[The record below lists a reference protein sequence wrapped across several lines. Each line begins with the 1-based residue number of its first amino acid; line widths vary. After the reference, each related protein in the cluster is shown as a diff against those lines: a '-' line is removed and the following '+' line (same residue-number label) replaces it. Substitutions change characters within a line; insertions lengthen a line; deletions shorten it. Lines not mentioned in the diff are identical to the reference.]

1 MVIEFPIQMY
11 DPKREYLN
19 NKENINKSIQS
30 VLDHGIFINGPET
43 TQLEKK
49 LKEYVNTDYCIT
61 VSNGTDALKI
71 ALLALGVGIDD
82 EVITVAHTW
91 ISSAECIS
99 IINAR
104 PVFVDIENETFN
116 LDPNKIEEKITLRT
130 KAIIVVSLYG
140 QIPDLDR
147 INEIGK
153 KYNIPVIEDG
163 AQSFGAVRNNKKSCS
178 MTTIGT
184 TSFFPSK
191 PLGCYGDGGA
201 CFTNDPELAVKIR
214 AIKSHGGIERFKHEY
229 IGLNGRLDTLQASIL
244 LEKFKYFDITLEKRN
259 KCAFYYSEKLKELDE
274 KKLLK
279 TPIVKENNIS
289 AWAQYSILVPTKKIR
304 DDIVDYLKKNKINV
318 AIFYPAPLHTQKCF
332 SYLEC
337 KKGELPITENVCD
350 TIFNLPCYAEITIEE
365 QDYII
370 DLLYKFFTSFE
381 SQTFF

>member
-19 NKENINKSIQS
+19 NKENINKSIQA
-30 VLDHGIFINGPET
+30 VLDHGIFINGPEIG
-43 TQLEKK
+43 QLEKK
-49 LKEYVNTDYCIT
+49 LKEYVNTEYCIT

-99 IINAR
+99 IINAK
-104 PVFVDIENETFN
+104 PVFVDIEKETFN
-116 LDPNKIEEKITLRT
+116 LDPDKIEEKITSRT

-140 QIPDLDR
+140 QIPDLEK
-147 INEIGK
+147 INEICK

-244 LEKFKYFDITLEKRN
+244 LEKFKYFDKTLENRN
-259 KCAFYYSEKLKELDE
+259 KCAFYYTEKLNELND

-304 DDIVDYLKKNKINV
+304 DDIVEYLKKNKINV
-318 AIFYPAPLHTQKCF
+318 AIFYPTPLHIQKCF
-332 SYLEC
+332 SYLGC
-337 KKGELPITENVCD
+337 NKGDLPVTENVCD

-370 DLLYKFFTSFE
+370 DLIYKVFTSFE
-381 SQTFF
+381 SPIFL

>member
-19 NKENINKSIQS
+19 NKENINKSIQT

-49 LKEYVNTDYCIT
+49 LKEYVNTEYCIT

-99 IINAR
+99 IINAK

-116 LDPNKIEEKITLRT
+116 LDPEKIEEKITSRT

-140 QIPDLDR
+140 QIPDLDK

-201 CFTNDPELAVKIR
+201 CFTNDHELAVKIR

-244 LEKFKYFDITLEKRN
+244 LEKFKYFDTTFENRN
-259 KCAFYYSEKLKELDE
+259 KCAFYYTDKLKELND
-274 KKLLK
+274 KNLLK
-279 TPIVKENNIS
+279 TPVVKENNIS

-304 DDIVDYLKKNKINV
+304 DEIVEYLKKNKINV
-318 AIFYPAPLHTQKCF
+318 AIFYPSPLHTQKCF

-337 KKGELPITENVCD
+337 KKGDLPVTESVCD

-370 DLLYKFFTSFE
+370 DLIYKVFTSFE